1 MTTSF
6 TVKSTVSTTVA
17 HTVTVPVAGNN
28 AMPSETS
35 TSLESTVY
43 VTDVVKATVT
53 TCPVGQ
59 TCDFLSPSHLAII
72 NIFLA
77 SLPPDLPPS

>member
-1 MTTSF
+1 MTTSV
-6 TVKSTVSTTVA
+6 TVKSTISTTVA
-17 HTVTVPVAGNN
+17 HTVTVPADGNN
-28 AMPSETS
+28 AMPAQTS

-59 TCDFLSPSHLAII
+59 T
-72 NIFLA
+72 
-77 SLPPDLPPS
+77 